1 MAHLLIRHKVKDYAA
16 WKATF
21 DEFIE
26 TRRASGE
33 KSWHVWHLH
42 DDPNNL
48 VVLFEW
54 DSLGNARA
62 FMANPD
68 LKGAMEEAG
77 VVEPPEAYFL
87 EEYDRGTV

>member
-1 MAHLLIRHKVKDYAA
+1 MAHLLIRHKVKDYEK

-21 DEFIE
+21 DGFIE

-33 KSWHVWHLH
+33 KSWQIFHPD

-48 VVLFEW
+48 LILFEW
-54 DSLGNARA
+54 DNLDNART
-62 FMANPD
+62 FMENPD
-68 LKGAMEEAG
+68 LKETMGKAE
-77 VVEPPEAYFL
+77 VLEPPEAYFL

>member
-21 DEFIE
+21 DAFVE
-26 TRRASGE
+26 TRRTGGE
-33 KSWHVWHLH
+33 KSWQIWHPH

-54 DSLGNARA
+54 DNLGNARA
-62 FMANPD
+62 FMTNPD
-68 LKGAMEEAG
+68 LKRTMEEAG

>member
-1 MAHLLIRHKVKDYAA
+1 MAHLLIRHKVKDYTA
-16 WKATF
+16 WKAVF
-21 DEFIE
+21 DDFIE

-33 KSWHVWHLH
+33 KSWQIWHPD

-48 VVLFEW
+48 LLLFEW
-54 DSLGNARA
+54 DSLDNART

-68 LKGAMEEAG
+68 LKGVMEEAG
-77 VVEPPEAYFL
+77 VIEPPEAYFL

>member
-1 MAHLLIRHKVKDYAA
+1 VAHLLIRHKVKDYAA

-26 TRRASGE
+26 TRRAGGE
-33 KSWHVWHLH
+33 KSWQIWHPQ
-42 DDPNNL
+42 DDPSNL

-54 DSLGNARA
+54 DSIGNARA
-62 FMANPD
+62 FLANPD
-68 LKGAMEEAG
+68 LKGAMEAGG

-87 EEYDRGTV
+87 EEYDRGTL